1 VTAAYLLF
9 LGLPAFILSYA
20 GVALIRGWA
29 LRRNL
34 LDIPNERSSH
44 AVPTPRGGG
53 LVIVIV
59 VLTGFVLTLFV
70 GAGLPLISCIAYL
83 LGALIIAAI
92 SGVDDLFKVSAK
104 ARLPIHFLAAAV
116 FVALTGFVNRPYLP
130 FIGELDW
137 GWLGIPI
144 SLLWIVGFTN
154 AFNFMDGIDSIAAG
168 QAIVAGVLWMLV
180 SAFLNMS
187 ALATLSILVIGASLG
202 FLLHNTPPARIFM
215 GDVGSTVLGYTFATL
230 PILGYTQTGNSRLF
244 VVGVL
249 CVAPF
254 AFDTA
259 LTMLRRAV
267 NRENVL
273 QAHRSHL
280 YQRLVKL
287 GYHHGS
293 VGLFY
298 TGLAFLSSIMG
309 LVYLWGSDRDGG
321 LALLAVIL
329 LLLATG
335 VGVTWLEYR
344 HLEGAKPSRSLSRR
358 ESR

>member
-1 VTAAYLLF
+1 
-9 LGLPAFILSYA
+9 
-20 GVALIRGWA
+20 
-29 LRRNL
+29 
-34 LDIPNERSSH
+34 
-44 AVPTPRGGG
+44 
-53 LVIVIV
+53 
-59 VLTGFVLTLFV
+59 
-70 GAGLPLISCIAYL
+70 
-83 LGALIIAAI
+83 
-92 SGVDDLFKVSAK
+92 
-104 ARLPIHFLAAAV
+104 
-116 FVALTGFVNRPYLP
+116 
-130 FIGELDW
+130 
-137 GWLGIPI
+137 
-144 SLLWIVGFTN
+144 
-154 AFNFMDGIDSIAAG
+154 
-168 QAIVAGVLWMLV
+168 
-180 SAFLNMS
+180 
-187 ALATLSILVIGASLG
+187 
-202 FLLHNTPPARIFM
+202 
-215 GDVGSTVLGYTFATL
+215 
-230 PILGYTQTGNSRLF
+230 
-244 VVGVL
+244 
-249 CVAPF
+249 
-254 AFDTA
+254 
-259 LTMLRRAV
+259 MLRRAV